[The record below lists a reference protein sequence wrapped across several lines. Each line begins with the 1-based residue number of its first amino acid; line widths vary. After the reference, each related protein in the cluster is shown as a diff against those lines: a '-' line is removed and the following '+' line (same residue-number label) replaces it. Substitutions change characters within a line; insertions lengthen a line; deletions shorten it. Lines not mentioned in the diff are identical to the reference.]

1 MGTTSHTHQGKVM
14 EQVMYQTKL
23 AFSCRACRAKGPCNM
38 YRVMYQIDLFLQG
51 KGPCNT
57 YKEALSLFDSESQ
70 QYVRISQ
77 EGLSCGPKL
86 LKEVIAI
93 C

>member
-1 MGTTSHTHQGKVM
+1 
-14 EQVMYQTKL
+14 
-23 AFSCRACRAKGPCNM
+23 M